1 MSDLPPT
8 RSSSAVDAEPFDHHR
23 HAPAPAEAPRSARDD
38 RDPDDDPHVAAPAR
52 GV

>member
-1 MSDLPPT
+1 MSDLPPI

-23 HAPAPAEAPRSARDD
+23 HTLAPAGAPRAARDD

>member
-1 MSDLPPT
+1 MSDLPPI
-8 RSSSAVDAEPFDHHR
+8 RSSSAVDAEPLDSHR
-23 HAPAPAEAPRSARDD
+23 RAPASAVAPHSARDD